1 MAGRPE
7 GDQRGAGVIIDGHT
21 HIFPRQVCEN
31 RYYYCQRDQAFHE
44 IYGND
49 KARMIGAEDLIVAMD
64 HGGVDK
70 AVVCG
75 FPWGNHDLCV
85 MGNNAIIE
93 AVQRFPD
100 RLIGFCCVCPDRP
113 DTAVPEIER
122 CVAAGIRGVG
132 EMGFYTRRMTEKDIA
147 GMSPICEAIKGCGIP
162 LLLHVNETVGH
173 AYPGKGDTD
182 LQQIYRFVCAFSD
195 MTLIL
200 AHWGGGLFFYEMMP
214 SVARMTRHVYYDTAA
229 SPFLYRREIY
239 KVAHEIIGPDRIVFG
254 SDYPLINPER
264 YVREISSAGLERSA
278 VEKLLGE
285 NMRDL
290 LAL

>member
-1 MAGRPE
+1 M
-7 GDQRGAGVIIDGHT
+7 IIDGHT

-31 RYYYCQRDQAFHE
+31 RYHYCQRDPAFNE
-44 IYGND
+44 IYRND

-64 HGGVDK
+64 HGGVDR

-75 FPWGNHDLCV
+75 FPWCNHDVCV

-100 RLIGFCCVCPDRP
+100 RLIGFCCVCPGEP
-113 DTAVPEIER
+113 ETAVPEIER

-132 EMGFYTRRMTEKDIA
+132 ELGFYTRRMTEEDIV
-147 GMSPICEAIKGCGIP
+147 GMSPICEAIKGFGIP

-182 LQQIYRFVCAFSD
+182 LKTIYRFICTFSD
-195 MTLIL
+195 MTIIL

-214 SVARMTRHVYYDTAA
+214 SVARMTRRVYYDTAA
-229 SPFLYRREIY
+229 SPFLYRRDIY

-254 SDYPLINPER
+254 SDYPLIKPER
-264 YVREISSAGLERSA
+264 YVSEISRAGLGRRA
-278 VEKLLGE
+278 VEKVLGE

-290 LAL
+290 LAM

>member
-1 MAGRPE
+1 M
-7 GDQRGAGVIIDGHT
+7 IIDGHT

-31 RYYYCQRDQAFHE
+31 RYHYCQRDPAFNE
-44 IYGND
+44 IYRND

-64 HGGVDK
+64 HGGVDR

-75 FPWGNHDLCV
+75 FPWCNHDVCV

-100 RLIGFCCVCPDRP
+100 RLIGFCCVCPGEP
-113 DTAVPEIER
+113 ETAVPEIER

-132 EMGFYTRRMTEKDIA
+132 ELGFYTRRMTEEDIV
-147 GMSPICEAIKGCGIP
+147 GMSPICEAIKEFGIP

-182 LQQIYRFVCAFSD
+182 LKTIYRFICTFSD
-195 MTLIL
+195 MTIIL

-214 SVARMTRHVYYDTAA
+214 SVARMTRRVYYDTAA
-229 SPFLYRREIY
+229 SPFLYRRDIY

-254 SDYPLINPER
+254 SDYPLIKPER
-264 YVREISSAGLERSA
+264 YVSEISRAGLGRRA
-278 VEKLLGE
+278 VEKVLGE

-290 LAL
+290 LAM

>member
-1 MAGRPE
+1 
-7 GDQRGAGVIIDGHT
+7 VIIDGHT
-21 HIFPRQVCEN
+21 HIFPHQVCEN
-31 RYYYCQRDQAFHE
+31 RYHYCQRDPAFDE

-64 HGGVDK
+64 HGGVDR

-75 FPWGNHDLCV
+75 FPWCNHDLCV

-100 RLIGFCCVCPDRP
+100 RLIGFCCVYPGEP
-113 DTAVPEIER
+113 ETAVPEIER

-132 EMGFYTRRMTEKDIA
+132 ELGFYTRPMTEEDIV

-173 AYPGKGDTD
+173 AYPGKGDTS
-182 LQQIYRFVCAFSD
+182 LQQIYRFVCTFSD
-195 MTLIL
+195 MTIIL

-214 SVARMTRHVYYDTAA
+214 SVARMTRRVYYDTAA
-229 SPFLYRREIY
+229 SPFLYRSDIY

-254 SDYPLINPER
+254 SDYPLIKPER
-264 YVREISSAGLERSA
+264 YVSEINRAGLDRCA
-278 VEKLLGE
+278 VEKVLGE